1 MASPFSRTT
10 RALAVDSPRL
20 AMAGLA
26 AAVVA
31 LAAWLVW
38 FLFGSVTIY
47 EVSRQARLESGSAA
61 REVSA
66 LQAGRLVA
74 THLDIGRPVRAGDL
88 LAEFDAGPEALRARE
103 EEARL
108 AAFPDKI
115 AALRRQIEATQAAA
129 DDDQRAAQASV
140 QSAKARQRE
149 ASAAADF
156 ARDNDRRMKAE
167 SAAGGVAEVEALRA
181 ASDARKA
188 AAAADALAGEAR
200 RIDLDARTR
209 GRQAAAQV
217 ADLQRT
223 LLSLE
228 ADAAASREN
237 LARLNLDIEAHRVRA
252 PIDGV
257 VGEVMAAHPGA
268 YVAAGQKLATIVP
281 AGGLVVIAQ
290 LNPATALGRV
300 RPGQL
305 ARVRLDGF
313 PWTQYGVLDARVA
326 RVGSEVREGG
336 LRVELTPLPDR
347 RLAPVLRHGLTGRA
361 EIRVDRVSPAVL
373 LLRSAGQLA
382 ADAPPPAAAPA
393 GTAS

>member
-1 MASPFSRTT
+1 
-10 RALAVDSPRL
+10 
-20 AMAGLA
+20 MAGLA

-74 THLDIGRPVRAGDL
+74 THLDIGRLVRAGDL

-103 EEARL
+103 EDARL

-252 PIDGV
+252 PVDGV

-382 ADAPPPAAAPA
+382 ADAPPPAAPPA
-393 GTAS
+393 GAAS